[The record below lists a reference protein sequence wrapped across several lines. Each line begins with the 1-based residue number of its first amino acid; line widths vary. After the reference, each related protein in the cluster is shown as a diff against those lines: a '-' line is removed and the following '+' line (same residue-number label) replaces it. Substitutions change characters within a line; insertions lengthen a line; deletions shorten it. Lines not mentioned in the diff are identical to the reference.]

1 MGEIDET
8 RQDNTSVVDKETT
21 SKEPVTFNEEQV
33 KERERKATSD
43 VSAEL
48 GRVRKLNEGL
58 IKSSQAIQ
66 DRLNR
71 RDKEDEERELETH
84 RDDPAEI
91 RRIRAEQ
98 ETRRV
103 KSELAEKEQELDTEK
118 AKTAEAQEAEAK
130 HTKERNAREIASR
143 LGVNAKTLIKFTDG
157 SVEAMEDLAKSLS
170 RKEGYSLNPDSSK
183 TTGSNLSE
191 EKIREAYRNN
201 PRDPAVKADYLAW
214 RRRKGI

>member
-33 KERERKATSD
+33 KERERKAISD

-66 DRLNR
+66 DRLNT
-71 RDKEDEERELETH
+71 RDREEIERELETH

-130 HTKERNAREIASR
+130 HTKERNAREVASR

-157 SVEAMEDLAKSLS
+157 SVEAMEDLAKSLNPS
-170 RKEGYSLNPDSSK
+170 TPLSPDSSK
-183 TTGSNLSE
+183 TTGSGLSD

>member
-103 KSELAEKEQELDTEK
+103 KSELVEKEQELDTLK

-157 SVEAMEDLAKSLS
+157 SVEAMEDLAKSLNPS
-170 RKEGYSLNPDSSK
+170 TLLSPDSSK
-183 TTGSNLSE
+183 TTGSGLSD

-201 PRDPAVKADYLAW
+201 PKDPAVKAEYLAW

>member
-71 RDKEDEERELETH
+71 RDKEDEERELETY

-157 SVEAMEDLAKSLS
+157 SVEAMEDLAKSLNPS
-170 RKEGYSLNPDSSK
+170 TPLSPDSSK
-183 TTGSNLSE
+183 TTGSGLSD

-201 PRDPAVKADYLAW
+201 PKDPAVKAEYLAW